1 MGITIQTYSATCQ
14 QAFVVDVLKS
24 SEKTEICGKYSAKPR
39 NQEETSYIFHPLM
52 SIDFSLV
59 VYVRLLI
66 IALVSLVTG
75 NCALMYLHKKTSC
88 LGFVGIVTRL
98 WQNSFAVRHHGISQ
112 APDDLIQPPGY
123 QLFLSSKMSPVPQK
137 PGVATR
143 VAAMLPVRQQPDP
156 SYLWILVAATAFLCC
171 TREHVQHLLLPDQE
185 QLSKMT
191 SRPQLVKLPL
201 HRNDS
206 L

>member
-1 MGITIQTYSATCQ
+1 MAEASDGRQCFPHFMGITIQTYSATCQ

-98 WQNSFAVRHHGISQ
+98 
-112 APDDLIQPPGY
+112 
-123 QLFLSSKMSPVPQK
+123 
-137 PGVATR
+137 
-143 VAAMLPVRQQPDP
+143 
-156 SYLWILVAATAFLCC
+156 
-171 TREHVQHLLLPDQE
+171 
-185 QLSKMT
+185 
-191 SRPQLVKLPL
+191 
-201 HRNDS
+201 
-206 L
+206 